1 MLDKTIETIK
11 NEVIGNEF
19 KIKISI
25 ATILSGGHILIE
37 DLPGTGKTTFAK
49 SITRSLNLDFKRIQF
64 TSDLLPSDIL
74 GFNIF
79 KNGIF
84 EINKPILFWLTN

>member
-1 MLDKTIETIK
+1 MLDKTIESIK

-25 ATILSGGHILIE
+25 ATILCGGHILIE

-64 TSDLLPSDIL
+64 TSDLYQVIYWVLISL
-74 GFNIF
+74 KMVFL
-79 KNGIF
+79 K
-84 EINKPILFWLTN
+84 